1 MPSFTLKNIP
11 ESLMN
16 RLRQRAQRNH
26 RSLAK
31 ELQLLLETT
40 LEAPEALSDTWP
52 AGARETEPRYRA
64 MLQASD
70 DKPLDRDTQVEAW
83 RDLCGQWQ
91 SDLDSKTEIEAV
103 YAARTAGQEVDL

>member
-11 ESLMN
+11 ETLMN

-31 ELQLLLETT
+31 ELQLLLE
-40 LEAPEALSDTWP
+40 EALAEAWP

-64 MLQASD
+64 MLHASD
-70 DKPLDRDTQVEAW
+70 DKLLDRDTQVDVW

-91 SDLDSKTEIEAV
+91 SDLDPKAEIEAI
-103 YAARTAGQEVDL
+103 YAARTAGREVDL